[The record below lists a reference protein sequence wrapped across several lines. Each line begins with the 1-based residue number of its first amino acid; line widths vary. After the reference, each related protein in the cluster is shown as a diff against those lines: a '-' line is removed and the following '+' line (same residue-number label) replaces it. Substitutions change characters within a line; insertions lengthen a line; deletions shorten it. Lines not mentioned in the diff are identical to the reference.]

1 MKQKPKYSVVIPT
14 FNEEKYLPL
23 LLEDLHN
30 QTFKDFEVIV
40 SDANSTD
47 STRSIAK
54 KYGATVCDGG
64 LPSVG
69 RNNGAKL
76 AKGDVLVFLDADVRI
91 NRDFIECIDK
101 EFSNKNLDVAVG
113 LFDTNFEK
121 LSEKIVYSIW
131 NLSKII
137 RQKTKFPDGDGQFMV
152 FKKSIFEYL
161 EGFNENVSVAEDS
174 EILKRVKSNNF
185 KFGVISVRYVPS
197 NRRYKKIGH
206 ARVIIG
212 STLAGIIGYTIL
224 KNNKKIQKF
233 LRNIYRLG
241 Y

>member
-1 MKQKPKYSVVIPT
+1 MKQNPKYSVVIPT

-23 LLEDLHN
+23 LFKDLEI
-30 QTFKDFEVIV
+30 QTFKDFEIIV
-40 SDANSTD
+40 SDAHSTD

-54 KYGATVCDGG
+54 NYGATVCDGG

-69 RNNGAKL
+69 RNNGAKI
-76 AKGDVLVFLDADVRI
+76 AKGDILTFLDADVRI
-91 NRDFIECIDK
+91 ENDFIESIDI
-101 EFSNKNLDVAVG
+101 EFNNKNLDVAVG
-113 LFDTNFEK
+113 LFDSHFER
-121 LSEKIVYSIW
+121 LSEKITYNIW

-152 FKKSIFEYL
+152 FKKSVFEYL
-161 EGFNENVSVAEDS
+161 KGFNENINVAEDT
-174 EILKRVKSNNF
+174 EILKRVKLNNF
-185 KFGVISVRYVPS
+185 KFGVLNVRYIPS
-197 NRRYKKIGH
+197 SRRYKKIGH
-206 ARVIIG
+206 IRVIIG

-224 KNNKKIQKF
+224 KNNRKIQKF